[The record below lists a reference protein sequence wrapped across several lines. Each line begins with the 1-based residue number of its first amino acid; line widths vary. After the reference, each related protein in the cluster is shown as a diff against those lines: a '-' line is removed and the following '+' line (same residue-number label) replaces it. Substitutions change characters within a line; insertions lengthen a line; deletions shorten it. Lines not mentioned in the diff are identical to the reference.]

1 MKTKFIRS
9 SFASVVVVAVSLFS
23 AQANAADCKGKAQ
36 NACSSD
42 TACSWVK
49 GYERKDGRTVSSFCR
64 AKPQSKAASILKKS
78 TAKLSLK
85 PAK

>member
-1 MKTKFIRS
+1 MKTKIIRS

-42 TACSWVK
+42 TACSWIK

-64 AKPQSKAASILKKS
+64 AKPQTKDAPILKKS